1 MTKKQM
7 LILFIG
13 VVIVA
18 GFLVYANLTFDAYM
32 LRVLNLIAIYMS
44 AALGLCLING
54 FTGQF
59 SLGIAG
65 FMAVGAYAAS
75 LVTLPIAAKETI
87 FFITPLIWPFNSLEL
102 PFVAG
107 IIFAAIVTAIF
118 SFLIGFPVLRL
129 RGDYLAIA
137 TLGFSE
143 IIRVVSTNTVSI
155 TNGALGLRS
164 IPPYT
169 NIWWSFGFAAFALF
183 VIWRLINSSYGRAFK
198 AIRDNDVAAEAMGI
212 GLFKHKL
219 LAFVVGSTLAGVSG
233 AFLAHLL
240 TAIDP
245 AMFRFFLTFNVLLM
259 IVLGG
264 MSSITGAVLGASIV
278 TFLFEFLRYLDSP
291 MDLGFITIPGAPGLR
306 MVIFSTLLIVMILFR
321 RQGLMGSK
329 ELTFEWIEKQLA
341 RFGGKKGKPRE
352 GDNHANP

>member
-1 MTKKQM
+1 MTKQRK
-7 LILFIG
+7 LIFLVG
-13 VVIVA
+13 VLIVI
-18 GFLVYANLTFDAYM
+18 GFLIYANFFFDPYV

-44 AALGLCLING
+44 AALGLSLING

-65 FMAVGAYAAS
+65 FMAVGGYAAS
-75 LVTLPIAAKETI
+75 LLTLPISVKESI
-87 FFITPLIWPFNSLEL
+87 FFIRPLIWPFNSLEL
-102 PFVAG
+102 PFLAG
-107 IIFAAIVTAIF
+107 ILFAAVMTAIF

-143 IIRVVSTNTVSI
+143 VIRVVSTNTLTI
-155 TNGALGLRS
+155 TNGALGLKG
-164 IPPYT
+164 IPAFT
-169 NIWWSFGFAAFALF
+169 NIWWSFGFAGFSLF

-198 AIRDNDVAAEAMGI
+198 AIRDNEMAAEAMGI
-212 GLFKHKL
+212 ALFKHKL
-219 LAFVVGSTLAGVSG
+219 LSFVIGSTLAGIAG
-233 AFLAHLL
+233 ALLAHLL

-264 MSSITGAVLGASIV
+264 MGSITGAVLGATIV

-291 MDLGFITIPGAPGLR
+291 MELGFITIPGAPGLR

-321 RQGLMGSK
+321 RQGLMGDR
-329 ELTFEWIEKQLA
+329 ELSFAWIEN
-341 RFGGKKGKPRE
+341 RFSRIFGRRGGGN
-352 GDNHANP
+352 GNS

>member
-1 MTKKQM
+1 MKKQRIIIV
-7 LILFIG
+7 LIGALM
-13 VVIVA
+13 VS
-18 GFLVYANLTFDAYM
+18 GFLLYANLRFDAYV
-32 LRVLNLIAIYMS
+32 LRILNLIAIYMS
-44 AALGLCLING
+44 AALGLSLING

-65 FMAVGAYAAS
+65 FMAIGAYSAS
-75 LVTLPIAAKETI
+75 LLTLPVATKEMT
-87 FFITPLIWPFNSLEL
+87 FFIYPLIWPFNSIEL
-102 PFVAG
+102 PFIFG
-107 IIFAAIVTAIF
+107 LIFAAIMTAIF

-143 IIRVVSTNTVSI
+143 VIRVVSTNTLSI
-155 TNGALGLRS
+155 TNGALGLRG
-164 IPPYT
+164 IPPHT
-169 NIWWSFGFAAFALF
+169 NLWWSFGFAAFALF
-183 VIWRLINSSYGRAFK
+183 IIWRLVNSSYGRALK
-198 AIRDNDVAAEAMGI
+198 AIRDDETAAEAMGI

-219 LAFVVGSTLAGVSG
+219 MAFVIGSTLAGVAG

-264 MSSITGAVLGASIV
+264 MGSITGAILGAGIV

-291 MDLGFITIPGAPGLR
+291 MQLGFITIPGVPGLR
-306 MVIFSTLLIVMILFR
+306 MVFFSTLLIIMILFR
-321 RQGLMGSK
+321 RQGLMGDR
-329 ELTFEWIEKQLA
+329 ELSFQWIENVLA
-341 RFGGKKGKPRE
+341 KIFKRGRGGEHGTI
-352 GDNHANP
+352 DNG